1 MSLDRDRSQR
11 GRRPPASWLITGA
24 GGQLGRS
31 VLGVAPQLGVETVGR
46 SHAQLD
52 VLDVRAVDR
61 ALDEVA
67 PDVVLNCAAL
77 TQVDECEERG
87 AEAMR
92 VNGEG
97 PGVLA
102 RACAGRALLIHI
114 STEYVFPGDTNEPLD
129 EEAKPA
135 PRSAYGRS
143 KLAGEESVRDAGGE
157 HLIART
163 QWMFGPGPN
172 FVRTILVAAERRQAL
187 NVVEDQLG
195 RPTWSDALARGLM
208 EAAAAGARGTL
219 HLACEGVASWYDLA
233 LAAVSEG
240 AQRGLNPW
248 VQVRP
253 VATRE
258 VPRPATRPTYAVLGL
273 RRARELG
280 IGLVHWRE
288 ALSAYLTAEAEGR
301 DA

>member
-1 MSLDRDRSQR
+1 MSGTVDPSSRD
-11 GRRPPASWLITGA
+11 RRPPTRWLITGA

-31 VLGVAPQLGVETVGR
+31 LLGVAPQLGLEALGR
-46 SHAQLD
+46 SRAQLD
-52 VLDVRAVDR
+52 VLDAGAIAH
-61 ALDEVA
+61 ALAEFG

-77 TQVDECEERG
+77 TNVDECEQRTD
-87 AEAMR
+87 EAMR
-92 VNGEG
+92 VNGEA

-102 RACAGRALLIHI
+102 RACAGRAVLIHI
-114 STEYVFPGDTNEPLD
+114 STEYVFPGDTNQPLD

-143 KLAGEESVRDAGGE
+143 KLAGEEGVRAAGGE
-157 HLIART
+157 HLIVRT
-163 QWMFGPGPN
+163 QWVFGPGPN
-172 FVRTILVAAERRQAL
+172 FVRTVLAAADRGEAL

-195 RPTWSDALARGLM
+195 RPTWSGALARALV

-240 AQRGLNPW
+240 TQRGLNPW
-248 VQVRP
+248 VKVRP
-253 VATRE
+253 VATSE
-258 VPRPATRPTYAVLGL
+258 VPRPAKRPTYAVLGL
-273 RRARELG
+273 GRARQLG
-280 IGLVHWRE
+280 IELVHWRD
-288 ALSAYLTAEAEGR
+288 ALSAYLAAEAEGR

>member
-1 MSLDRDRSQR
+1 MSGTADPSPRE
-11 GRRPPASWLITGA
+11 RRPPARWLVTGA

-31 VLGVAPQLGVETVGR
+31 LLGVAPQLGIEAFGR
-46 SHAQLD
+46 SRAQLD
-52 VLDVRAVDR
+52 VLDAGAVAR
-61 ALDEVA
+61 ALDELA

-77 TQVDECEERG
+77 TKVDECEQRT

-102 RACAGRALLIHI
+102 RACAGRAVLIHI
-114 STEYVFPGDTNEPLD
+114 STEYVFPGDTNQPLD
-129 EEAKPA
+129 EETKPA

-143 KLAGEESVRDAGGE
+143 KLVGEEGVRDAGGE
-157 HLIART
+157 HLIVRT
-163 QWMFGPGPN
+163 QWVFGPGPN
-172 FVRTILVAAERRQAL
+172 FVRTVLAAADRGEAL

-195 RPTWSDALARGLM
+195 RPTWSGALARALV
-208 EAAAAGARGTL
+208 EAVAAGARGTL

-240 AQRGLNPW
+240 TERGLNPW
-248 VQVRP
+248 VKVRP
-253 VATRE
+253 VAASE
-258 VPRPATRPTYAVLGL
+258 VPRPAERPTYAVLGL
-273 RRARELG
+273 ERARQLG
-280 IGLVHWRE
+280 IELVHWRDG
-288 ALSAYLTAEAEGR
+288 LSAYLAAEAEGR

>member
-1 MSLDRDRSQR
+1 MR
-11 GRRPPASWLITGA
+11 
-24 GGQLGRS
+24 
-31 VLGVAPQLGVETVGR
+31 VVAPQLGVEALGR
-46 SHAQLD
+46 SHAELD
-52 VLDVRAVDR
+52 VLDAEAVAD

-77 TQVDECEERG
+77 TRVDECEERV

-102 RACAGRALLIHI
+102 RACAGRAVLIHV
-114 STEYVFPGDTNEPLD
+114 STEYVFAGDMNQPLD

-143 KLAGEESVRDAGGE
+143 KLTGEESVRDAGGE
-157 HLIART
+157 HLIVRT
-163 QWMFGPGPN
+163 QWVFGPGPN
-172 FVRTILVAAERRQAL
+172 FVRTILSAAGRGEAL

-195 RPTWSDALARGLM
+195 RPTWSGALARAVV

-233 LAAVSEG
+233 LAVVSEG
-240 AQRGLNPW
+240 TQRGLNPW
-248 VQVRP
+248 VKVRP
-253 VATRE
+253 VATSE
-258 VPRPATRPTYAVLGL
+258 VPRPARRPTYAVLGL
-273 RRARELG
+273 GRARELG
-280 IGLVHWRE
+280 IELVHWRE
-288 ALSAYLTAEAEGR
+288 ALSAYLAAEAEGR